1 MMHCCEV
8 QFQLLTIG
16 FYIPTMNL
24 ITFMTSKFCGD
35 IEKGCPPLKFIMV
48 LDLKIMYMVQ

>member
-1 MMHCCEV
+1 MHCCEV